1 MSSIG
6 KVHLNGSTVLSLND
20 RFTIMQKHTGGGAG
34 GGGGGASMSARPRPR
49 PRARSRSRS
58 RSRLVPHIADVPVSP
73 RITQRN
79 RSLLNQLDNKL
90 RVALKLKRVRNWKS
104 YTFIIDSS

>member
-20 RFTIMQKHTGGGAG
+20 RFTIMQKQSGGGAP
-34 GGGGGASMSARPRPR
+34 MPPRPR

-73 RITQRN
+73 RITLRN
-79 RSLLNQLDNKL
+79 RNLLNQLDNKL
-90 RVALKLKRVRNWKS
+90 RVALKLKRVRNWKNR
-104 YTFIIDSS
+104 IP

>member
-20 RFTIMQKHTGGGAG
+20 RFTIMQKQS
-34 GGGGGASMSARPRPR
+34 GGGGAPMPPRPRPR

-73 RITQRN
+73 RITLRN
-79 RSLLNQLDNKL
+79 RNLLNQLDNKL
-90 RVALKLKRVRNWKS
+90 RVALKLKRVCNWKS
-104 YTFIIDSS
+104 HILNIDSS

>member
-20 RFTIMQKHTGGGAG
+20 RFTIMQKQGG
-34 GGGGGASMSARPRPR
+34 SAPAQPRPR

-58 RSRLVPHIADVPVSP
+58 RSRLVPQHIQATAPVSP
-73 RITQRN
+73 RTTLRN
-79 RSLLNQLDNKL
+79 RSLLQQLDHKHKM

-104 YTFIIDSS
+104 HT

>member
-20 RFTIMQKHTGGGAG
+20 RFTIMQKQ
-34 GGGGGASMSARPRPR
+34 GGGGGAPAQRAPVR

-58 RSRLVPHIADVPVSP
+58 RSRLVPQHIAAAPVRP
-73 RITQRN
+73 RTTFRN
-79 RSLLNQLDNKL
+79 RNLLQQLDQKHKL

-104 YTFIIDSS
+104 HIALNMDM

>member
-20 RFTIMQKHTGGGAG
+20 RFTIMQRQPQ
-34 GGGGGASMSARPRPR
+34 SAAPR

-58 RSRLVPHIADVPVSP
+58 RSRILPQMTAASAAAAASVVPISP
-73 RITQRN
+73 RTSLRN
-79 RSLLNQLDNKL
+79 RNLVHQLDQRHKM
-90 RVALKLKRVRNWKS
+90 RIALKLKRVRNS
-104 YTFIIDSS
+104 ICE

>member
-20 RFTIMQKHTGGGAG
+20 RFTIMQKQS
-34 GGGGGASMSARPRPR
+34 GGGASINRASQPPRPR

-58 RSRLVPHIADVPVSP
+58 RSRHVPHIADIPVSP
-73 RITQRN
+73 RTTLRN
-79 RSLLNQLDNKL
+79 RNLLNQLDNKL
-90 RVALKLKRVRNWKS
+90 RVALKLKRVRNWK
-104 YTFIIDSS
+104 IALC

>member
-20 RFTIMQKHTGGGAG
+20 RFTIMQKQG
-34 GGGGGASMSARPRPR
+34 GGGPAMVPR

-58 RSRLVPHIADVPVSP
+58 RPRHIPQITAAPVPP
-73 RITQRN
+73 RVTLRN
-79 RSLLNQLDNKL
+79 RNLLQQLDQRHKL
-90 RVALKLKRVRNWKS
+90 RVALKLKRVRNS
-104 YTFIIDSS
+104 GNCIP

>member
-20 RFTIMQKHTGGGAG
+20 RFTIMQKQGGSGAP
-34 GGGGGASMSARPRPR
+34 APVR

-58 RSRLVPHIADVPVSP
+58 RSRLVPHVAAAVPISP
-73 RITQRN
+73 RTTLRN
-79 RSLLNQLDNKL
+79 RNLLQQLDHKHKM
-90 RVALKLKRVRNWKS
+90 RVALKLKRVCNSAIRK
-104 YTFIIDSS
+104 IIK

>member
-20 RFTIMQKHTGGGAG
+20 RFTIMQKQGA
-34 GGGGGASMSARPRPR
+34 AAPPR

-58 RSRLVPHIADVPVSP
+58 RSRAMPHMAGASAAAVAPISP
-73 RITQRN
+73 RTSLRN
-79 RSLLNQLDNKL
+79 RSLLQQLDQKHKM
-90 RVALKLKRVRNWKS
+90 RVALKLKRVRK
-104 YTFIIDSS
+104 

>member
-20 RFTIMQKHTGGGAG
+20 RFTIMQRQPPAVT
-34 GGGGGASMSARPRPR
+34 PR

-58 RSRLVPHIADVPVSP
+58 RSRLLPQMNAATAAAAASIAPISP
-73 RITQRN
+73 RTSLRN
-79 RSLLNQLDNKL
+79 RNLVHQLDQRHKM
-90 RVALKLKRVRNWKS
+90 RIALKLKRVRNW
-104 YTFIIDSS
+104 INQIR

>member
-20 RFTIMQKHTGGGAG
+20 RFTIMQKQTGGGAG
-34 GGGGGASMSARPRPR
+34 GSATMSARPRPR

-79 RSLLNQLDNKL
+79 RNLLNQLDNKL
-90 RVALKLKRVRNWKS
+90 RVALKLKRVRKWKS

>member
-1 MSSIG
+1 MSSIN

-20 RFTIMQKHTGGGAG
+20 RFTIMQKQSGGGAP
-34 GGGGGASMSARPRPR
+34 MSSRPR

-73 RITQRN
+73 RITLRN
-79 RSLLNQLDNKL
+79 RNLLNQLDNKL

-104 YTFIIDSS
+104 HTLAINS

>member
-20 RFTIMQKHTGGGAG
+20 RFTIMQKQV
-34 GGGGGASMSARPRPR
+34 GGGASAPARPQPR

-58 RSRLVPHIADVPVSP
+58 RSRFTPQMAATSAPP
-73 RITQRN
+73 RISIRN
-79 RSLLNQLDNKL
+79 RSLLQQLDHKHKL

-104 YTFIIDSS
+104 HTLFIDS

>member
-20 RFTIMQKHTGGGAG
+20 RFTIMQRHPPS
-34 GGGGGASMSARPRPR
+34 ASPR

-58 RSRLVPHIADVPVSP
+58 RSRLLPQHMSASAAAAPVAPVPA
-73 RITQRN
+73 RISLRN
-79 RSLLNQLDNKL
+79 RNLVHQLDQRHKM
-90 RVALKLKRVRNWKS
+90 RVALKLKRVRNWI
-104 YTFIIDSS
+104 YA

>member
-20 RFTIMQKHTGGGAG
+20 RFTIMQKQGGGN
-34 GGGGGASMSARPRPR
+34 GGASMA

-58 RSRLVPHIADVPVSP
+58 RTRHIPQRPQLAAPVSP
-73 RITQRN
+73 RITLRN
-79 RSLLNQLDNKL
+79 RSLLQQLDQRHKM
-90 RVALKLKRVRNWKS
+90 RVALKLKRVCNWIS
-104 YTFIIDSS
+104 HNFIIVS